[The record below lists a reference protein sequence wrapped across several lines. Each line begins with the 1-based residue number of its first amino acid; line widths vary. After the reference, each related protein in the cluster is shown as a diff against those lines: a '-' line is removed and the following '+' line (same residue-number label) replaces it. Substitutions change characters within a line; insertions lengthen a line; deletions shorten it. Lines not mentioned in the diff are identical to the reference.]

1 VLTIIIICHIYNNW
15 FIIKEGLEGCPASS
29 SQQESNRRRGAS
41 RREINSTIKDI
52 KAQIKQ
58 VQKEQKGIFK
68 NVKYN
73 KLKLEVIS
81 KEAVAKAKRNKEK
94 MDKLK

>member
-1 VLTIIIICHIYNNW
+1 MNYLLITINIVLTIIIICHIYNNW

-73 KLKLEVIS
+73 KLK
-81 KEAVAKAKRNKEK
+81 RNKEK